1 MPLIHHQLSKG
12 DKMKISMYRTLIMA
26 ICALLVISISP
37 QSGFCADKKVYKL
50 KFAWND
56 IWGPK
61 FRASQIYRPGGEM
74 QRMLYER
81 SDGQIQLEI
90 IPRMFPTGDL
100 FSAVAKKKADMAD
113 VAMPW
118 LSGTYPI
125 WNWGEIPGIVS
136 EDPVQGL
143 AEELAVYNDN
153 RVINIYDETL
163 KKFNLKFWFVTQW
176 DPANGIWSK
185 EEISKLDDIKG
196 MKIRVGG
203 YLPTKGIKALGA
215 SPVTIAGSELAPAM
229 MAGTIDA
236 VLTSLGYGYSIGL
249 AKVSKSFT
257 LTPLS
262 PTWTAVTLINRES
275 FDALPDDLQ
284 KIVMDVGRELQR
296 MVSLSTTAE
305 YIMSLDTVDLSGVK
319 RTRFPKEEMEVAVE
333 RAKIIEKEWLNVDGP
348 WKSKRAELLS
358 AVKAAISKYRAFTGK

>member
-1 MPLIHHQLSKG
+1 MKKKG
-12 DKMKISMYRTLIMA
+12 LLGISA
-26 ICALLVISISP
+26 ILVYALLIVLIAPVEGIC
-37 QSGFCADKKVYKL
+37 QDKKVYKL

-61 FRASQIYRPGGEM
+61 FRASQVYRPGGEM

-81 SDGQIQLEI
+81 SNGRIQLEI
-90 IPRMFPTGDL
+90 ISRMFPTGDL
-100 FSAVAKKKADMAD
+100 FVAAAKGKADMAD

-125 WNWGEIPGIVS
+125 WSWGEIPGIVS

-143 AEELAVYNDN
+143 AEELAIYQDSEVMK
-153 RVINIYDETL
+153 IYDETM
-163 KKFNLKFWFVTQW
+163 KKYNLKFWFVTQW
-176 DPANGIWSK
+176 DAANGIWSK
-185 EEISKLDDIKG
+185 KDVAKLDDLKG

-203 YLPTKGIKALGA
+203 YLPTQGIKALGA

-249 AKVSKSFT
+249 AKVSKTFT

-262 PTWTAVTLINRES
+262 PTWSAVTVMNLKTFNS
-275 FDALPDDLQ
+275 LPPDLQ
-284 KIVMDVGRELQR
+284 KVVLDVGRELQQ

-305 YIMSLDTVDLSGVK
+305 YMMSLDTVDLSGVK
-319 RTRFPKEEMEVAVE
+319 RTRFSKEEMDVAV
-333 RAKIIEKEWLNVDGP
+333 KECKVVEEAWLNMDGP
-348 WKSKRAELLS
+348 WKAKRPELLS
-358 AVKAAISKYRAFTGK
+358 AAKAAVAKHRAFTGK

>member
-1 MPLIHHQLSKG
+1 MKRKMFFNASVLVLALIFALMSPMP
-12 DKMKISMYRTLIMA
+12 
-26 ICALLVISISP
+26 
-37 QSGFCADKKVYKL
+37 GFCQDQKVYKF

-74 QRMLYER
+74 QRLLYER
-81 SDGQIQLEI
+81 SNGRIQLEI
-90 IPRMFPTGDL
+90 ISRMFSTGDL
-100 FSAVAKKKADMAD
+100 FAAVAKGKADMAD

-125 WNWGEIPGIVS
+125 WSWGEIPGIVS
-136 EDPVQGL
+136 EDPVEGL
-143 AEELAVYNDN
+143 AEELAIYQDPKVMK
-153 RVINIYDETL
+153 IYDETM
-163 KKFNLKFWFVTQW
+163 KKYNLKFWFVTQW
-176 DPANGIWSK
+176 DAANGIWSK
-185 EEISKLDDIKG
+185 KKITRLDDLKG

-203 YLPTKGIKALGA
+203 YLPTQGIKALGA

-229 MAGTIDA
+229 MAGTIDG

-249 AKVSKSFT
+249 AKVSESFT

-262 PTWTAVTLINRES
+262 PTWSAVTVMNLKKFNS
-275 FDALPDDLQ
+275 LPPDLQ
-284 KIVMDVGRELQR
+284 QVVIEVGQELQR

-319 RTRFPKEEMEVAVE
+319 RTRFSKEEMAEAVKACKVVE
-333 RAKIIEKEWLNVDGP
+333 EAWLTMDGP
-348 WKSKRAELLS
+348 WKSKRKELLS
-358 AVKAAISKYRAFTGK
+358 AAEAAVAKYRAFSGK